1 MNEAELTNKI
11 FDACVAVNP
20 NITNQDSFW
29 MLNAILL
36 AIRPTCKH
44 IDALQDA
51 LHDFL
56 MELDDYPEWIYHEE
70 IKTRLRAILEEGAKN
85 ENP

>member
-1 MNEAELTNKI
+1 MNPYRYAKKI
-11 FDACVAVNP
+11 RTEWLHEGGGYPSDDL
-20 NITNQDSFW
+20 NID
-29 MLNAILL
+29 LL
-36 AIRPTCKH
+36 LERATVPLCQR